1 MHRRRGGIPSLS
13 RAHIHTCRL
22 SLSLPHTRAQLCEEA
37 VAEELWIDLASFCRC
52 PTLPSRAGFRRYR
65 FFFDFHSLPPV
76 TVGDSCVFVCPTPL
90 WTVPPPPRVM
100 CVINVRVRGCMCVCV
115 RLNVCL
121 HRCLH
126 SISESR
132 FSSKNFS

>member
-1 MHRRRGGIPSLS
+1 MHRRGGIPSLS
-13 RAHIHTCRL
+13 RAHIHTCCL

-52 PTLPSRAGFRRYR
+52 PTLPSCAGFRRYR
-65 FFFDFHSLPPV
+65 FFFDFHCPSL
-76 TVGDSCVFVCPTPL
+76 GIFVCL
-90 WTVPPPPRVM
+90 FVRLLFGQFFPPPRVM
-100 CVINVRVRGCMCVCV
+100 CVINVRVRGCMCACV

-132 FSSKNFS
+132 FSYKNFS